1 MFFISGFSLIYINV
15 NIIIVC
21 TPAFLLGGL
30 NLLPNSQEAGAW
42 QDLNFERGL
51 LENRGV
57 TNITKK
63 SNWQILTKNL
73 VKF

>member
-21 TPAFLLGGL
+21 TPAFLLGVG
-30 NLLPNSQEAGAW
+30 GAW
-42 QDLNFERGL
+42 QDLNFVFFPVL
-51 LENRGV
+51 
-57 TNITKK
+57 TKN

-73 VKF
+73 VTFKR